1 MNALTKEL
9 NRQCESVSFH
19 TGWFLKSIDT
29 GLVSTRLGDIIV
41 PSASV
46 RKIAILMTALRSV
59 SRGELSL
66 EQRLEIEERYQ
77 NNDSGCFQHLKPD
90 FSISLRDGLIMMI
103 IVSDNTC
110 TGPIADML
118 GLNNINEFSQ
128 SVGMIG
134 TAHRHSFPPLPLAKD
149 HRVDYTNATTPSD
162 VGFLLSGIL
171 EGAYDEKAAMAMGC
185 TSNLC
190 RFALD
195 ILSWQKLKTRL
206 PALLPLG
213 TKVAHKTGTGAR
225 NYNDAGIIYR
235 NDRPS
240 FILSVFTENV
250 PDVMDDGSPGFASAS
265 HLIARLAQT
274 CYHGL

>member
-1 MNALTKEL
+1 MNALIREL
-9 NRQCESVSFH
+9 NRQCESVCFH
-19 TGWFLKSIDT
+19 TGWFLKSINT
-29 GLVSTRLGDIIV
+29 GLVANRLGDIVV

-46 RKIAILMTALRSV
+46 RKIAILMTALRAV

-118 GLNNINEFSQ
+118 GLTNINEFSQ
-128 SVGMIG
+128 SVGMVG
-134 TAHRHSFPPLPLAKD
+134 TAHRHNFPPLPLPKD
-149 HRVDYTNATTPSD
+149 HRVDYTNATTPND
-162 VGFLLSGIL
+162 VGVLLSGIL
-171 EGAYDEKAAMAMGC
+171 EGCHDERSATLMGC
-185 TSNLC
+185 TPDLC
-190 RFALD
+190 SLALD

-235 NDRPS
+235 DSRPS

-250 PDVMDDGSPGFASAS
+250 PDVMNDGRPGFSIASQ
-265 HLIARLAQT
+265 LIASLART
-274 CYHGL
+274 CYDAL

>member
-1 MNALTKEL
+1 MNALIKEL
-9 NRQCESVSFH
+9 NQQCDSVAFH
-19 TGWFLKSIDT
+19 TGWFLKSINT
-29 GLVSTRLGDIIV
+29 GSVFTRLGDVVV

-59 SRGELSL
+59 NRGELSL
-66 EQRLEIEERYQ
+66 GQRLKIEEQYQ
-77 NNDSGCFQHLKPD
+77 NNDSGCFQHLNPD

-118 GLNNINEFSQ
+118 GLDNINEFSQ
-128 SVGMIG
+128 SVGMVG
-134 TAHRHSFPPLPLAKD
+134 TTHRHSFPPLPLAKN
-149 HRVDYTNATTPSD
+149 HSVDYTNATTPND
-162 VGFLLSGIL
+162 IGLLLSRIL
-171 EGAYDEKAAMAMGC
+171 EGSEDEKTAMAMGC
-185 TSNLC
+185 TPDLC
-190 RFALD
+190 RLALD

-213 TKVAHKTGTGAR
+213 TKIAHKTGTGAR

-240 FILSVFTENV
+240 FILSVFTEDV
-250 PDVMDDGSPGFASAS
+250 PDVMDDGSPGFAAAS
-265 HLIARLAQT
+265 HLIAKLAQT
-274 CYHGL
+274 CFNGL